1 MRKDKGP
8 KEKPCE
14 TSACI
19 NFQLEDSQL
28 RQLFVVSY
36 GEMSQL
42 NQDYYQ
48 LFHSALVSTEDLH
61 AKLCQMP
68 LISLRRHHKLLVKD

>member
-1 MRKDKGP
+1 MVKSLTSASSPCDKSLTQMRKDKGP

-48 LFHSALVSTEDLH
+48 LFHSALV
-61 AKLCQMP
+61 
-68 LISLRRHHKLLVKD
+68 